1 MSQWVLVQGTVVLG
15 ESFSITIM
23 FLMKTSNGSIFAT
36 PSIIMSPVVLMLFI
50 WINYLVGLSYQLCN
64 QICYVKFAM
73 HTIIHWAINLVI
85 FHQVNVFPEG

>member
-1 MSQWVLVQGTVVLG
+1 VLG

-23 FLMKTSNGSIFAT
+23 FLMKTSNCSIFAT
-36 PSIIMSPVVLMLFI
+36 IMLFI
-50 WINYLVGLSYQLCN
+50 WINYLVGLSFQLCN
-64 QICYVKFAM
+64 QICYAKFAM